1 MSVNIK
7 KYKFRLNMKNIPLYV
22 KILFGMVLG
31 VLAGLIF
38 VKLGAEQFVSDFV
51 APFGTIFINLLKMVA
66 VPLVLF
72 SLIKG
77 VTGLGEI
84 KNLSNL
90 GIKTILIYVGT
101 TIVAISIGVSAACLI
116 KPGEIFPA
124 DKATELRELYQGD
137 VEQKSVSADQVAEDT
152 PLKILVDIVP
162 DNIVAALASNGGMLK
177 IIFIALLVGIAMLA
191 IGINEVQPV
200 IKLIDTLNL
209 IVMKIIDYIMIFAP
223 FGVFALMASLAVDTA
238 GDISIFAALGL
249 YALTVAASLLVLMFA
264 FYPLL
269 IKLFTNIGVGRFI
282 KAASPV
288 QILGFSTSSSAA
300 TLPVT
305 MEQCQKDLKLSSN
318 VTSFVLPVGVTI
330 NMDGTSCYQAIAA
343 IFIAQVMG
351 IDLSLAQI
359 LTIVGVTTISSIGTP
374 GIPSGSVVMLIM
386 VLSSVGIPSEGLA
399 LILGIDRPLDMLRTA
414 VNVTGDMA
422 VASIVEQGNNK

>member
-1 MSVNIK
+1 
-7 KYKFRLNMKNIPLYV
+7 MKNIPLYV

>member
-1 MSVNIK
+1 
-7 KYKFRLNMKNIPLYV
+7 MKNIPLYV

-31 VLAGLIF
+31 IIAGLIF
-38 VKLGAEQFVSDFV
+38 VQLDAAQFVRNFV

-66 VPLVLF
+66 VPLVLL

-90 GIKTILIYVGT
+90 GVKTILIYVGT
-101 TIVAISIGVSAACLI
+101 TIVAISLGVSAACLI
-116 KPGEIFPA
+116 RPGEIFPA
-124 DKATELRELYQGD
+124 DKAAELRELYQGE
-137 VEQKSVSADQVAEDT
+137 VSQKSLSADMVAEDT

-162 DNIVAALASNGGMLK
+162 DNIVGALSNNGAMLK
-177 IIFIALLVGIAMLA
+177 VIFIALIVGIAMLS
-191 IGINEVQPV
+191 IGVSEMQSVIN
-200 IKLIDTLNL
+200 LIDKLNL
-209 IVMKIIDYIMIFAP
+209 IIMRVIDYIMMFAP

-249 YALTVAASLLVLMFA
+249 YALTVAASLLILMFI

-269 IKLFTNIGVGRFI
+269 IKLFTKIGVGKFM

-288 QILGFSTSSSAA
+288 QVLGFSTSSSAA

-305 MEQCQKDLKLSSN
+305 MEQCQKDLGLSSN

-330 NMDGTSCYQAIAA
+330 NMDGTSCYQAVAA

-351 IDLSLAQI
+351 IDLSMIQI
-359 LTIVGVTTISSIGTP
+359 LTIIGVTTISSIGTP

-422 VASIVEQGNNK
+422 VASIVEEGQKKK